1 MNQIQLPLAAL
12 VLLACTAHAVAQGA
26 DKPKPRWLDA
36 EGVKI
41 AYYVQGQGEPVVLIH
56 GLRSSATVNWS
67 LPGISSLLSQK
78 HRVIAFDVRGHGQS
92 DKPTEEDAYR
102 EELVEDVLRLLDDLK
117 IEKAHIVGYSM
128 GGIIAGNFIA
138 HHPDR
143 VLSGALGG
151 MGWLKSGGASQ
162 WGLGQLGKRESEAKA
177 PAICGR
183 SLAKLALTEDE
194 IKTIEVPMIV
204 FVGDKD
210 RLVNRLY
217 IEPLKQVRPDWPVV
231 EIEDANHLSCV
242 VREQFRKELAAW
254 LDKNSKQGDADTRA
268 AYRSTPAR

>member
-1 MNQIQLPLAAL
+1 MIRFGPWFMTFAAL
-12 VLLACTAHAVAQGA
+12 ASLPGAGARAA
-26 DKPKPRWLDA
+26 DKPPPRMVDA
-36 EGVKI
+36 DGVKF
-41 AYYVQGQGEPVVLIH
+41 AYYVEGRGEPVVLIH
-56 GLRSSATVNWS
+56 GLRSSASVNWS
-67 LPGISSLLSQK
+67 LPGISGLLAQN
-78 HRVIAFDVRGHGQS
+78 RQVIALDVRGHGKS
-92 DKPTEEDAYR
+92 DKPTEEVAYG
-102 EELVEDVLRLLDDLK
+102 EELVEDVVRLLDHLK

-138 HHPDR
+138 KHPER

-151 MGWLKSGGASQ
+151 MGWLKSGGAGQ
-162 WGLGQLGKRESEAKA
+162 WGLGQLGKKESEAKA

-183 SLAKLALTEDE
+183 SLAKLALTKDE

-217 IEPLKQVRPDWPVV
+217 VEPLKQIRPDWRVV

-242 VREQFRKELAAW
+242 VREQFREELAAW
-254 LDKNSKQGDADTRA
+254 LDKNSKQGEADKRA
-268 AYRSTPAR
+268 DRSTPTR